1 MDRIG
6 RWKLA
11 DELTVYQIAL
21 LIAGY
26 DPSEF
31 DDDQHHMWP
40 SEVKIETSAYLSAVK
55 NAARSKRFSFNE
67 VQYEGYGADSINWD
81 ASTVNIESFCDW
93 LRSRNF
99 QDGFFISAQDEFDKL
114 ANPSGD
120 FYAPKL
126 AAAVRAWNE
135 VTSSP
140 ESLNGK
146 TPKKALEIW
155 LRKHAN
161 EYGLTGKDG
170 NPNELGIEEICKVA
184 NWKPTGGASPTPVPL
199 AAPPEDKVS
208 WGRKYRPKPPTRKAR
223 QQPIPIDDDIPF

>member
-1 MDRIG
+1 MDPIE

-11 DELTVYQIAL
+11 DELTVHQIAL

-26 DPSEF
+26 DPAEF
-31 DDDQHHMWP
+31 DRDPVERWP
-40 SEVKIETSAYLSAVK
+40 DRVRQDISPFLNAVK
-55 NAARSKRFSFNE
+55 NAARSGKLTFTCVS
-67 VQYEGYGADSINWD
+67 YGDDTSWD
-81 ASTVNIESFCDW
+81 ESTVHIESLREW
-93 LRSRNF
+93 LQKRNF
-99 QDGFFISAQDEFDKL
+99 QDGFFISKEDRVDKIEDSS
-114 ANPSGD
+114 NE

-135 VTSSP
+135 VTVDP
-140 ESLNGK
+140 EALNGK

-184 NWKPTGGASPTPVPL
+184 NWKPAGGAIGSV
-199 AAPPEDKVS
+199 
-208 WGRKYRPKPPTRKAR
+208 
-223 QQPIPIDDDIPF
+223 